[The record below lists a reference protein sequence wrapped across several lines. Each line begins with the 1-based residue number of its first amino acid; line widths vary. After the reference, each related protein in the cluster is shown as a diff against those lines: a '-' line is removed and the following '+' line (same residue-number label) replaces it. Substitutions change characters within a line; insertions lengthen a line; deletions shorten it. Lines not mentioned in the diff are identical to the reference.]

1 MPCVGLAAAEI
12 FTYFVPVSDAD
23 LDSYRIEVREFLAAR
38 FPVRDA
44 QADDEREDTISR
56 APDGHDALVQRASD
70 LQRALAAHG
79 LSGAQFPSEYG
90 GRGLG
95 HDAATVLADELRRV
109 DAPSLRPLGIGMH
122 LAAATLLASGSEA
135 QKRRYLPALIRADE
149 QWCQLFSEP
158 DAGSDL
164 ASLRARAVL
173 DGDEWVIDGQKVWSS
188 YASHAHFGLLLART
202 DPDAPKPQ
210 LGISMFILP
219 MDAPGVT
226 VRPLVDIAG
235 GRHFNEVF
243 LEGVRLPA
251 GDGPDG
257 VSSVIGEVHRGWG
270 VSQGTLG
277 GERSGY
283 MGGSGGGRR
292 HRQLLVSAGRAG
304 RRDDPVV
311 RQRIVDVVIAERLL
325 EWLRDRFVEGSLAGG
340 HPAAGSMMKLAAGT
354 LEQRCAE
361 LIADITGPA
370 GMAWLPGDRDGDVIS
385 HDLNAS
391 RQARIAGGSHEIQR
405 NLLGERVLGLP
416 R

>member
-1 MPCVGLAAAEI
+1 M
-12 FTYFVPVSDAD
+12 VSTAGVDIEAF
-23 LDSYRIEVREFLAAR
+23 RAEVRAFLDAR
-38 FPVRDA
+38 FALRDPL
-44 QADDEREDTISR
+44 ADDEREDTITR
-56 APDGHDALVQRASD
+56 APDGHDALVERARL
-70 LQRALAAHG
+70 LQRELADAG
-79 LSGAQFPSEYG
+79 LSGVHFPIEYG
-90 GRGLG
+90 GRGLS
-95 HDAATVLADELRRV
+95 HAHAALINDEMRRY

-135 QKRRYLPALIRADE
+135 QKRRYLPALVSADE

-164 ASLRARAVL
+164 ASLRCRAVR
-173 DGDEWVIDGQKVWSS
+173 DGDEWVVDGQKVWSS

-210 LGISMFILP
+210 LGITMFLLP
-219 MDAPGVT
+219 MHAPGVT

-235 GRHFNEVF
+235 GLHFNEVF
-243 LEGVRLPA
+243 LGGVRLPA
-251 GDGPDG
+251 DA
-257 VSSVIGEVHRGWG
+257 VIGEVHKGWG
-270 VSQGTLG
+270 VSQDTLG

-292 HRQLLVSAGRAG
+292 LRQLTKAATSAGSIG
-304 RRDDPVV
+304 DPVV
-311 RQRIVDVVIAERLL
+311 RDRIARVVIAERVL
-325 EWLRDRFVEGSLAGG
+325 EWVRDRFVGGTLAGG

-354 LEQRCAE
+354 LEQQSAE
-361 LIADITGPA
+361 LLADITGA
-370 GMAWLPGDRDGDVIS
+370 SGMAWLPAERDGDVVS

-391 RQARIAGGSHEIQR
+391 RQARIAGGAHEIQR

>member
-1 MPCVGLAAAEI
+1 VVTTVVSAASNDPDIEEFRA
-12 FTYFVPVSDAD
+12 
-23 LDSYRIEVREFLAAR
+23 EVRAFLGAR
-38 FPVRDA
+38 FDLRDPL
-44 QADDEREDTISR
+44 ADDEREDTITR
-56 APDGHDALVQRASD
+56 APDGHDALVDRARE
-70 LQRALAAHG
+70 LQQALDGAG
-79 LSGAQFPSEYG
+79 LSGVHFPVEYG
-90 GRGLG
+90 GRGLS
-95 HDAATVLADELRRV
+95 HAHAAVINEEMRRYA
-109 DAPSLRPLGIGMH
+109 APSLRPLGIGMH

-135 QKRRYLPALIRADE
+135 QKRRYLPALVRADE

-164 ASLRARAVL
+164 ASLRCRAVR

-210 LGISMFILP
+210 LGITMFVLP

-235 GRHFNEVF
+235 GLHFNEVF
-243 LEGVRLPA
+243 IEGVRLPT
-251 GDGPDG
+251 DGEVG
-257 VSSVIGEVHRGWG
+257 SVIGEVHRGWG

-292 HRQLLVSAGRAG
+292 LRQLTTAARAAGSI
-304 RRDDPVV
+304 DDPVV
-311 RQRIVDVVIAERLL
+311 RDRIARVVIAERVL
-325 EWLRDRFVEGSLAGG
+325 EWVRDRFVGGTLAGG

-354 LEQRCAE
+354 LEQHSAE
-361 LIADITGPA
+361 LLTDIVGAA
-370 GMAWLPGDRDGDVIS
+370 GIAWLPGDRDGDVVG

-391 RQARIAGGSHEIQR
+391 RQARIAGGTHEIQR

>member
-1 MPCVGLAAAEI
+1 LSTVDAASRGSIQTPSIEELRA
-12 FTYFVPVSDAD
+12 
-23 LDSYRIEVREFLAAR
+23 EVRAFLAAR
-38 FPVRDA
+38 FELRDPL
-44 QADDEREDTISR
+44 ADDEREDTISR
-56 APDGHDALVQRASD
+56 APEGHDVLVERARD
-70 LQRALAAHG
+70 LQRALAAAG
-79 LSGAQFPSEYG
+79 LSGVHIPVEYG
-90 GRGLG
+90 GRGLP
-95 HDAATVLADELRRV
+95 HAHANAVNEELRRF

-122 LAAATLLASGSEA
+122 LAAATLLASGSAA
-135 QKRRYLPALIRADE
+135 QKERYLPALVRAEE

-164 ASLRARAVL
+164 ASLRCRAVL
-173 DGDEWVIDGQKVWSS
+173 DGDEWVVDGQKVWSS

-202 DPDAPKPQ
+202 NPDAAKPQ
-210 LGISMFILP
+210 LGITMFILP
-219 MDAPGVT
+219 MQAPGVT
-226 VRPLVDIAG
+226 VRPLVDIVG

-251 GDGPDG
+251 GDEIGA
-257 VSSVIGEVHRGWG
+257 VIGEVNQGWG

-292 HRQLLVSAGRAG
+292 LRQVVKAARASG
-304 RRDDPVV
+304 SIDDRVV
-311 RQRIVDVVIAERLL
+311 RDRMMRVVIAERVL
-325 EWLRDRFVEGSLAGG
+325 ELVRDRFVGGTLAGG

-354 LEQRCAE
+354 LEQQCAE
-361 LIADITGPA
+361 LVADIVGAP
-370 GMAWLPGDRDGDVIS
+370 GQAWPTGDRDGDIVS
-385 HDLNAS
+385 HDLNAT